1 MPPRPKHQR
10 LKPWLPL
17 RTPRLILREFR
28 PDDLEA
34 VHAYG
39 SDPEVA
45 RFMVWGPNTPDD
57 SQAFIDRTL
66 AAQAEW
72 PRASVN
78 TAVVI
83 AETGRLIGSVELRVK
98 DAGNLGGEIGWC
110 LHREAWGQGYAR
122 EAASALL
129 DQAFGPMGLHRVIA
143 TCDVRNRKSW
153 RALEK
158 LGLRREALFRKDI
171 RVKRRW
177 RDTFLYAVL
186 SGEWRRP
193 CAG

>member
-1 MPPRPKHQR
+1 MPIPKYER
-10 LKPWLPL
+10 LRPWLPL
-17 RTPRLILREFR
+17 STQRLLLREFQQG
-28 PDDLEA
+28 DFDA

-45 RFMVWGPNTPDD
+45 RFMVWGPNTPED
-57 SQAFIDRTL
+57 SQAFLDRTL

-78 TAVVI
+78 TAVVT

-98 DAGNLGGEIGWC
+98 DSDNLGAEIGWC
-110 LHREAWGQGYAR
+110 LHQGVWGQGYAR

-129 DQAFGPMGLHRVIA
+129 DQAFGAMGLHRVIA
-143 TCDVRNRKSW
+143 TCDIRNRKSW
-153 RALEK
+153 RALET

-177 RDTFLYAVL
+177 RDTYLYAIL
-186 SGEWRRP
+186 KDEWRARE
-193 CAG
+193 ARQ

>member
-1 MPPRPKHQR
+1 MRKPKHER
-10 LKPWLPL
+10 LEPWLPL
-17 RTPRLILREFR
+17 RTPRLILREFG
-28 PDDLEA
+28 PSDLDA

-45 RFMVWGPNTPDD
+45 RFMVWGPNTTED

-78 TAVVI
+78 SAVVI

-98 DAGNLGGEIGWC
+98 DPDNLGGEIGWC
-110 LHREAWGQGYAR
+110 LHRDAWGQGYAR

-129 DQAFGPMGLHRVIA
+129 GQAFGPMGLHRVIA
-143 TCDVRNRKSW
+143 TCDIRNRKSW

-158 LGLRREALFRKDI
+158 LGLRREALFRKDV
-171 RVKRRW
+171 RVKGRW
-177 RDTFLYAVL
+177 RDTYLYAIL
-186 SGEWRRP
+186 RHQWRTGERSS
-193 CAG
+193 